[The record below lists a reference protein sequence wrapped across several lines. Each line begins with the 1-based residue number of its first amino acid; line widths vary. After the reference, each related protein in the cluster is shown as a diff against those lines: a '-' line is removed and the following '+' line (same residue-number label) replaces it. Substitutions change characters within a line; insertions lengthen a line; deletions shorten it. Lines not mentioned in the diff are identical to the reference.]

1 MWVIARTMYAAGFK
15 RATSN
20 GMVYCFLTRL
30 GSRLMNA
37 AKLYPIM
44 HEFIH
49 VHVTAVVLA
58 AASLNVH
65 VYLPKRLV
73 GTNVCVRVWR

>member
-1 MWVIARTMYAAGFK
+1 
-15 RATSN
+15 
-20 GMVYCFLTRL
+20 
-30 GSRLMNA
+30 MNA

-58 AASLNVH
+58 AASLNV
-65 VYLPKRLV
+65 YLPKCLV
-73 GTNVCVRVWR
+73 GTRSNVCVHVWGRSKEAKKHHSPTPRVAM